1 VIDATKINV
10 RVFGDLTAI
19 LGQKHILE
27 LDEGSTV
34 LSLTNKIAEE
44 RGLKRQGY
52 LGNYRVG
59 GDDLAVLVNGRNIR
73 LLNGPETILHEGDE
87 VVVFQP
93 VAGG

>member
-1 VIDATKINV
+1 M

-19 LGQKHILE
+19 LGKKHILE

-34 LSLTNKIAEE
+34 LSLTNRMAKEH
-44 RGLKRQGY
+44 GLKRQGY

-73 LLNGPETILHEGDE
+73 LLDGPETVLHEGDE